1 MNIQVDVDFDTV
13 ECFACGIVFGFSSK
27 LMQHR
32 KENGNTV
39 WCPNGHR
46 VSLKAEDK

>member
-1 MNIQVDVDFDTV
+1 MNTQVGMDFNTV
-13 ECFACGIVFGFSSK
+13 ECCICGVVFGFSSK
-27 LMQHR
+27 LLQHR
-32 KENGNTV
+32 KEDGNTV